1 MPSLVKVG
9 SFFISPDLISS
20 QLLLEIVHCIPLSP
34 QSVPSQL
41 VSSHL
46 MSCLLRFSHLISSH
60 LISSHLIS
68 CLLSS
73 SPPFP
78 VDHNCPH
85 LFSCHLSFSH
95 LILAHLTSS
104 LFNSSQLLHSMQLAS
119 TQFFSAP
126 HRSSHVRYV
135 RSSQLT
141 PSHLISAFLRSST
154 LLSSCQLI
162 SYIFSAHLSSSQL
175 LSALLTSAQLSSAH
189 SQIIS
194 TLVRPKTCSKTR
206 FRRQSTFEALV
217 KEFQKENARCQNP
230 RKIIKQLIVAT
241 LAQPFHQRF
250 CHLYKED
257 CMDTLG
263 IRMQLTWI
271 LQPQH
276 GGLHGH
282 ARIHMDPSISASRI
296 APP

>member
-1 MPSLVKVG
+1 MPCLSNVE
-9 SFFISPDLISS
+9 SFLISSDLIAS
-20 QLLLEIVHCIPLSP
+20 QLLLEIAHCIPLSP
-34 QSVPSQL
+34 QSV
-41 VSSHL
+41 
-46 MSCLLRFSHLISSH
+46 SSH
-60 LISSHLIS
+60 LISTHLIS
-68 CLLSS
+68 CLLSFS
-73 SPPFP
+73 QLFSA
-78 VDHNCPH
+78 DHNCSH

-95 LILAHLTSS
+95 FLPAHLNSS
-104 LFNSSQLLHSMQLAS
+104 LFSSSQLLHSTQLVS
-119 TQFFSAP
+119 TQFFSAL
-126 HRSSHVRYV
+126 HRSSHV

-206 FRRQSTFEALV
+206 FRRQSRKKYFRSFGKGISKGKCKV
-217 KEFQKENARCQNP
+217 PKS

-276 GGLHGH
+276 GGLHGY
-282 ARIHMDPSISASRI
+282 ARIHMDPSISTSRI
-296 APP
+296 ARVP

>member
-1 MPSLVKVG
+1 M
-9 SFFISPDLISS
+9 SS
-20 QLLLEIVHCIPLSP
+20 ELF
-34 QSVPSQL
+34 
-41 VSSHL
+41 SSHL
-46 MSCLLRFSHLISSH
+46 SSSNLFSVQLFSASPFYAARLNSVLLSSPPLFPCQVCQVISTHSISSH
-60 LISSHLIS
+60 LIS
-68 CLLSS
+68 
-73 SPPFP
+73 
-78 VDHNCPH
+78 
-85 LFSCHLSFSH
+85 
-95 LILAHLTSS
+95 A
-104 LFNSSQLLHSMQLAS
+104 
-119 TQFFSAP
+119 FF
-126 HRSSHVRYV
+126 
-135 RSSQLT
+135 
-141 PSHLISAFLRSST
+141 RSST

-175 LSALLTSAQLSSAH
+175 LSALLTSAQLSSAQLSSAH

-206 FRRQSTFEALV
+206 FRRQSRKKYFRSFGKGISKGKCKV
-217 KEFQKENARCQNP
+217 PKS

-282 ARIHMDPSISASRI
+282 ARIHMDPSISTKRI
-296 APP
+296 APSEFTRVVQPHADTLGIHMNLSTSTSRMARVP

>member
-1 MPSLVKVG
+1 M
-9 SFFISPDLISS
+9 SS
-20 QLLLEIVHCIPLSP
+20 ELF
-34 QSVPSQL
+34 
-41 VSSHL
+41 SSHL
-46 MSCLLRFSHLISSH
+46 SSSNLFSVQLFSASPFYAARLNSVLLSSPPLFPCQVCQVISTHSISSH
-60 LISSHLIS
+60 LIS
-68 CLLSS
+68 
-73 SPPFP
+73 
-78 VDHNCPH
+78 
-85 LFSCHLSFSH
+85 
-95 LILAHLTSS
+95 A
-104 LFNSSQLLHSMQLAS
+104 
-119 TQFFSAP
+119 FF
-126 HRSSHVRYV
+126 
-135 RSSQLT
+135 
-141 PSHLISAFLRSST
+141 RSST

-206 FRRQSTFEALV
+206 FRRQSRKKYFRSFGKGISKGKCKV
-217 KEFQKENARCQNP
+217 PKS

-282 ARIHMDPSISASRI
+282 ARIHMDPSISTKRI
-296 APP
+296 APSEFTRVVQPHADTLGIHMNLSTSTSRMARVP